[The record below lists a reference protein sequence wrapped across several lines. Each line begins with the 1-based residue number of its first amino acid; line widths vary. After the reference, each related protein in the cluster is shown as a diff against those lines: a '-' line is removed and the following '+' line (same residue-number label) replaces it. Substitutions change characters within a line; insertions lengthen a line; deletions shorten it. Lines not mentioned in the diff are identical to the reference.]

1 MSRSFSPFTRLT
13 LLVSELKSRQLE
25 DLTDVTKCDLL
36 YHTGKLHEGIED
48 AAHRES
54 ALAIGEQGKTLYDRI
69 KAGDTAQAEQ
79 ARETLIESC
88 KKLKDLV

>member
-25 DLTDVTKCDLL
+25 ELTDVTKCDLL
-36 YHTGKLHEGIED
+36 YHTSKMHEGIED
-48 AAHRES
+48 AEQRAS
-54 ALAIGEQGKTLYDRI
+54 ALEIGEQGKSLYESI
-69 KAGDTAQAEQ
+69 KAGETAKAET
-79 ARETLIESC
+79 ARETLLESC